1 MARVLI
7 EKIREP
13 EDVEY
18 WILNNDDIRVYRIL
32 VKEIN
37 AN

>member
-13 EDVEY
+13 KEMKYFVLDSEY
-18 WILNNDDIRVYRIL
+18 IRVYRIL
-32 VKEIN
+32 LKEI
-37 AN
+37 